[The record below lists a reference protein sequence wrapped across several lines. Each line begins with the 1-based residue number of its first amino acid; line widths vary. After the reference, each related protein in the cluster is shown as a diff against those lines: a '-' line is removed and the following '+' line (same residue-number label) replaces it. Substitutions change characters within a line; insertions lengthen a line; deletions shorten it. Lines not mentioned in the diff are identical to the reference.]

1 MVDKTILNKSS
12 VATSMLCWFVVL
24 WSGFAYSEQNT
35 VTDIDFKRGE
45 VGQGQLIVK
54 LENEASVVDV
64 RLDSPQI
71 IVEFYG
77 TELDNS
83 LLYKLDVMDF
93 ATPVSF
99 VETFSEDNLTRIVID
114 TSSPFRHDF
123 VQADGLFNLTVYPD
137 FAEENEKEYVGDP
150 ISLDFQNVPIRQV
163 LQIIA
168 SHNNFNL
175 VTSDTV
181 SGDVSIRLDGVPW
194 DQALD
199 VLLKIKG
206 LDKRIEGKILLVA
219 PAEEIANREA
229 QELQMKQQ
237 VQGLEP
243 LRSEFVQVNYAKAAD
258 LAALLKGE
266 SSSLLT
272 QRGAVSIDER
282 TNTLLL
288 RDTKDSIE
296 DIKRLINVLDV
307 PIRQVVIES
316 RIVTVDDN
324 ITEEMGIRWGI
335 SDQNDSD
342 GISGSLAA
350 AETISN
356 GIIPTLENRLN
367 VNLPVANTAAARLGI
382 HVARLDDGTL
392 LDLELSALES
402 ENKGEII
409 ASPRI
414 TTANQK
420 QAYIEQGTEIPYV
433 SAASSGATSVT
444 FKKAVLSLEV
454 TPHITPD
461 NRVILDLVITQ
472 DTQGDT
478 VSTPTGPAVAIN
490 TQEISTQ
497 VLADNGETIVLG
509 GIYQQQE
516 RKFVSKVPIL
526 GDIPYIGRAF
536 KQTRDVDEKRELLIF
551 VTPKIVMESL

>member
-272 QRGAVSIDER
+272 QRGAVSIDKR